1 MNKAKAQQN
10 NIYIYI
16 KKGMKEETRKEKGD
30 KKAKKDPNREVTRD
44 FTINLHKR
52 IHKIQ
57 FKKRGKRAIN
67 EIRRFAQKQMW
78 TKDVRLDSELNH
90 YVWQDGIRDIPNKVR
105 IRISKKKNQDEDAKE
120 PYYCLVQHVDV
131 EGFSGLRTENAKA

>member
-1 MNKAKAQQN
+1 
-10 NIYIYI
+10 
-16 KKGMKEETRKEKGD
+16 MKEEGKKENKQH
-30 KKAKKDPNREVTRD
+30 KDPNRELTRD
-44 FTINLHKR
+44 FTVNLHKR
-52 IHKIQ
+52 LHKIQ
-57 FKKRGKRAIN
+57 FKKRGKRAMN

-120 PYYCLVQHVDV
+120 AFYCLVQHVDV
-131 EGFSGLRTENAKA
+131 EDFASLRTENAKA